1 MAAKHS
7 AMRIVCGVPSASGT
21 THEHTAILSLVWDAE
36 QLAEIPVIA
45 DRLLAAGDP
54 LGEWL
59 AIRMRLDGGHAEPP
73 ERRLLRQR
81 ARALREQLG
90 SRLILADDPKLGR
103 PHAVRELGLLAD
115 VSFDRATPARLAE
128 LLARPDAPFLL
139 RLQLRGDIGALQ
151 GCIEL
156 LLELEPARGGT
167 RASMRHLVLEVVDGT
182 GEPDAESGGASLEE
196 LGESELA
203 VRMPSLFAVEVNR
216 RSLSLPFDIAALE
229 EHGAWGSSR
238 RTALGRALSSP
249 NASIRSR
256 ALVQLR
262 EHGEDA
268 GALRAKLLALIEH
281 DPQPEV
287 RAAALGVVT
296 RLGALAPVMLALLTD
311 VARERDDPQLREWL
325 KLARTR

>member
-1 MAAKHS
+1 M
-7 AMRIVCGVPSASGT
+7 
-21 THEHTAILSLVWDAE
+21 WDPE

-59 AIRMRLDGGHAEPP
+59 AIRMRLDGGRAEPP

-90 SRLILADDPKLGR
+90 PRLILADDPKLGR

-115 VSFDRATPARLAE
+115 VSFDRATPERLAE

-139 RLQLRGDIGALQ
+139 RLHLRGDLDALQ
-151 GCIEL
+151 GCVEL
-156 LLELEPARGGT
+156 LLGQEPPVTGT
-167 RASMRHLVLEVVDGT
+167 RASLRQLVLELVDSA
-182 GEPDAESGGASLEE
+182 GEPDADASSVLLEE
-196 LGESELA
+196 LGDADITEHL
-203 VRMPSLFAVEVNR
+203 PSLFAVEVNR
-216 RSLSLPFDIAALE
+216 RALTLPFDMTVLDEPGPWSPA
-229 EHGAWGSSR
+229 R
-238 RTALGRALSSP
+238 RAALGRALASP
-249 NASIRSR
+249 NTSIRKR
-256 ALVQLR
+256 ALLQLR

-268 GALRAKLLALIEH
+268 GSLRAKLLAIIEH

-296 RLGALAPVMLALLTD
+296 RLGALVPAMLALLTD

-325 KLARTR
+325 KLARRQ